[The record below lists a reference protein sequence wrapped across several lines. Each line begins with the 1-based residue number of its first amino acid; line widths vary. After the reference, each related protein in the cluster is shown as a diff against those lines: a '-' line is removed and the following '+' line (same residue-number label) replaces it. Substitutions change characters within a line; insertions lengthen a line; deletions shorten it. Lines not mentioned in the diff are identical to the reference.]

1 MREYTASAEI
11 LAGVCLITASAAGV
25 AFGGLNPAKSERE
38 HNSQHKGQKTMNT
51 SSKTINRVEYIAIK
65 STIRTTKDG
74 QKRRESG
81 YYFRARING
90 KWQNVNELTA
100 NGVILHASGAA
111 YMGIFNLEK
120 ARVLLP
126 MLAELLGI
134 AATPQ
139 MVEAAEAELIVDS
152 RQPAAESRQPRVD
165 NLPSYNS
172 DDEPLMTCKY
182 CILNEM
188 GHCRKQAGRLPADK
202 EPKYLRLQ
210 NGTILELQFNC
221 KQCEMTVDAVSRQ
234 Q

>member
-1 MREYTASAEI
+1 
-11 LAGVCLITASAAGV
+11 
-25 AFGGLNPAKSERE
+25 
-38 HNSQHKGQKTMNT
+38 MNT

-139 MVEAAEAELIVDS
+139 MVEAAEAAQKVL
-152 RQPAAESRQPRVD
+152 
-165 NLPSYNS
+165 
-172 DDEPLMTCKY
+172 DE
-182 CILNEM
+182 
-188 GHCRKQAGRLPADK
+188 RKRKREERERATIAAGRGVFVEKKTEAAGRAFDRLCEKYAPQAEDTPAT
-202 EPKYLRLQ
+202 EA
-210 NGTILELQFNC
+210 E
-221 KQCEMTVDAVSRQ
+221 AVEVAEAVAA
-234 Q
+234 

>member
-139 MVEAAEAELIVDS
+139 MVEAAEAAQKVL
-152 RQPAAESRQPRVD
+152 
-165 NLPSYNS
+165 
-172 DDEPLMTCKY
+172 DE
-182 CILNEM
+182 
-188 GHCRKQAGRLPADK
+188 RKRKREERERATIAAGRGVFVEKKTEAAGRAFDRLCEKYAPQAEDTPAT
-202 EPKYLRLQ
+202 EA
-210 NGTILELQFNC
+210 E
-221 KQCEMTVDAVSRQ
+221 AVEVAEAVAA
-234 Q
+234 